1 MEGTERRKK
10 LLEFSVM
17 KKLNEYDDNKK
28 KLKMVMNISM
38 NRKFVLMVVGWTW
51 TKREMMCKR

>member
-28 KLKMVMNISM
+28 NWRWWWTLVWTVS
-38 NRKFVLMVVGWTW
+38 LCWWWLVGLGQRGRW
-51 TKREMMCKR
+51 CV